1 MSQAQNKQQARKFV
15 EEVFNERKT
24 EAAKN
29 YVTPDIV
36 YHGVGEEVRTLDGLK
51 RWVSEDLNAFPDM
64 KITVLDEFGEENK
77 VALRWQLKATHE
89 KDFAGLPATHRKFAA
104 EGVDI
109 FQFDGDKIKEAW
121 TVSDLSVL
129 F

>member
-15 EEVFNERKT
+15 EVFNERKT

-89 KDFAGLPATHRKFAA
+89 RDFAGLPATHRKFAA

>member
-89 KDFAGLPATHRKFAA
+89 RDFAGLPATHRKFAA